1 MVQGANGGRQRE
13 RKDGTYSIGEDAG
26 LTRRSNQSSCH
37 EETMSE
43 RRTER
48 HSGTCWVMSSLQ
60 FHQGSPGPSV
70 ENETISEQ
78 SGVTAKAAAEEE
90 SPEPETIIPQS
101 CIIGALSFDLED
113 PATGT
118 RSRRRASR
126 TYLCS
131 INHQSTGENQTE
143 DRSVPT
149 AAPVVLSQDLVTRDR
164 TPVKLNWRSILG
176 DIGKSFDDSR
186 QPVIVERD
194 SEVPDLVSLH
204 PCYEPEFAF
213 G

>member
-48 HSGTCWVMSSLQ
+48 HSGTCWMMSSLQ

-78 SGVTAKAAAEEE
+78 NFK
-90 SPEPETIIPQS
+90 
-101 CIIGALSFDLED
+101 
-113 PATGT
+113 
-118 RSRRRASR
+118 
-126 TYLCS
+126 CS
-131 INHQSTGENQTE
+131 IKQGE
-143 DRSVPT
+143 RGLGRVSFIF
-149 AAPVVLSQDLVTRDR
+149 SQACSFL
-164 TPVKLNWRSILG
+164 LG
-176 DIGKSFDDSR
+176 F
-186 QPVIVERD
+186 E
-194 SEVPDLVSLH
+194 
-204 PCYEPEFAF
+204 C
-213 G
+213 